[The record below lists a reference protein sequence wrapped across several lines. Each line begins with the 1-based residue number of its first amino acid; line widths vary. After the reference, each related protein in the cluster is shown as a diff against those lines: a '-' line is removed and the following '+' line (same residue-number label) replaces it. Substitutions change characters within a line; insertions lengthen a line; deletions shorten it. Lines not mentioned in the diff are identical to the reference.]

1 MYQQHSFHQF
11 LGLEDEL
18 YLYTSEILTQIL
30 CLTAVCD
37 GQVLTTDNGVITSPD
52 YPQQYSKLADCDWT
66 IEV

>member
-1 MYQQHSFHQF
+1 M
-11 LGLEDEL
+11 
-18 YLYTSEILTQIL
+18 SESLIEII

-66 IEV
+66 IQV